1 MSKTHIL
8 IGRPSSQ
15 VGGKGGGEDL
25 YATIM
30 CAINTVFHPDGTQ
43 ERLLETKNGTLEKNI
58 SCLYLTA
65 KAELARKDAMLMDLR
80 TKRTYNS

>member
-1 MSKTHIL
+1 MIISL
-8 IGRPSSQ
+8 
-15 VGGKGGGEDL
+15 L
-25 YATIM
+25 
-30 CAINTVFHPDGTQ
+30 TQ

-80 TKRTYNS
+80 SKVGGCNC